1 MAERRDEADEQDL
14 ATHAGATARDGVE
27 AGAVYDIE
35 ASDPDGVLLDRAG
48 IDGSAIRQ
56 ITDLMASLGE
66 LREAEQRLA
75 EASRR
80 YMKLN
85 ENDMRALRFM
95 IAAENAGQIATAR
108 AVAEH
113 LHVSSAATTKMLD
126 RLERG
131 GHVVRRPHPVD
142 RRAIAL
148 SVTPET
154 RRAARESVGRVH
166 ARRFEVAAGLS
177 SAERSIVTRFLR
189 ALAATE
195 HPESGQDDP
204 AGGDAAE

>member
-1 MAERRDEADEQDL
+1 MEDFAPDDRLGRAMIDPRVIDPRRELVPRADLSDAEVDEI
-14 ATHAGATARDGVE
+14 VE
-27 AGAVYDIE
+27 
-35 ASDPDGVLLDRAG
+35 
-48 IDGSAIRQ
+48 
-56 ITDLMASLGE
+56 LMAA
-66 LREAEQRLA
+66 LRAWHGAAARMS

>member
-1 MAERRDEADEQDL
+1 ME
-14 ATHAGATARDGVE
+14 
-27 AGAVYDIE
+27 DIE
-35 ASDPDGVLLDRAG
+35 PEDRLGRAMIDPRV
-48 IDGSAIRQ
+48 IDPRRELVPR
-56 ITDLMASLGE
+56 TDLSDTEVDEIVELMAA
-66 LREAEQRLA
+66 LRAWHGAAARMS
-75 EASRR
+75 EASRQ

-95 IAAENAGQIATAR
+95 IAAENAGEIATAR
-108 AVAEH
+108 AVAGH
-113 LHVSSAATTKMLD
+113 LRISSAATTKMLD

-154 RRAARESVGRVH
+154 RQAARESVGRVH

-195 HPESGQDDP
+195 RTESTQDGP
-204 AGGDAAE
+204 TGGDAAE

>member
-1 MAERRDEADEQDL
+1 ME
-14 ATHAGATARDGVE
+14 
-27 AGAVYDIE
+27 DIE
-35 ASDPDGVLLDRAG
+35 PEDRLGRAMIDPRV
-48 IDGSAIRQ
+48 IDPRRELVPR
-56 ITDLMASLGE
+56 TDLSDTEVDEIVELMAA
-66 LREAEQRLA
+66 LRAWHGAAARMS
-75 EASRR
+75 EASRQ

-95 IAAENAGQIATAR
+95 IAAENAGEIATAR
-108 AVAEH
+108 AVADH
-113 LHVSSAATTKMLD
+113 LRISSAATTKMLD

-154 RRAARESVGRVH
+154 RQAARESVGRVH

-195 HPESGQDDP
+195 RTESTQDGP
-204 AGGDAAE
+204 TGGDAAE

>member
-1 MAERRDEADEQDL
+1 MEVTDPERR
-14 ATHAGATARDGVE
+14 
-27 AGAVYDIE
+27 I
-35 ASDPDGVLLDRAG
+35 DRAM
-48 IDGSAIRQ
+48 IDPRVIDPERELVQRADLSDADVDEIVE
-56 ITDLMASLGE
+56 LMAA
-66 LREAEQRLA
+66 LRAWHGAADRMS

-80 YMKLN
+80 YMRLN

-95 IAAENAGQIATAR
+95 IASENAGEIATAR
-108 AVAEH
+108 AVADH
-113 LHVSSAATTKMLD
+113 LGISSAATTKMLD

-148 SVTPET
+148 TVTAET

-166 ARRFEVAAGLS
+166 ARRFDVAAGLS
-177 SAERSIVTRFLR
+177 SAERATVTRFLR

-195 HPESGQDDP
+195 HTGEASETAESVDPER
-204 AGGDAAE
+204 

>member
-1 MAERRDEADEQDL
+1 ME
-14 ATHAGATARDGVE
+14 
-27 AGAVYDIE
+27 DIE
-35 ASDPDGVLLDRAG
+35 PEDRLGRAMIDPRV
-48 IDGSAIRQ
+48 IDPRRELVPR
-56 ITDLMASLGE
+56 TDLSDTEVDEIVELMAA
-66 LREAEQRLA
+66 LRAWHGAAARMS
-75 EASRR
+75 EASRQ

-85 ENDMRALRFM
+85 ENDMRALRVM
-95 IAAENAGQIATAR
+95 IAAENAGEIATAR
-108 AVAEH
+108 AVADY
-113 LHVSSAATTKMLD
+113 LRISSAATTKMLD

-154 RRAARESVGRVH
+154 RQAARESVGRVH

-177 SAERSIVTRFLR
+177 SGERSIVTRFLR

-195 HPESGQDDP
+195 RTESTQDGP
-204 AGGDAAE
+204 TGGDAAE

>member
-1 MAERRDEADEQDL
+1 MEASEPERRIDRAMIDPRLIDPGREL
-14 ATHAGATARDGVE
+14 VLRDGLSEGDMDEVVE
-27 AGAVYDIE
+27 
-35 ASDPDGVLLDRAG
+35 
-48 IDGSAIRQ
+48 
-56 ITDLMASLGE
+56 LMAA
-66 LREAEQRLA
+66 LRAWHGAAARMS

-95 IAAENAGQIATAR
+95 IASDNAGVIVTAR
-108 AVAEH
+108 AVAHH
-113 LHVSSAATTKMLD
+113 LGISSAATTKMLD

-166 ARRFEVAAGLS
+166 ARRFAVAAGLS
-177 SAERSIVTRFLR
+177 SAERATVTRFLR

-195 HPESGQDDP
+195 HV
-204 AGGDAAE
+204 GDAALERAGADEDD

>member
-1 MAERRDEADEQDL
+1 ME
-14 ATHAGATARDGVE
+14 
-27 AGAVYDIE
+27 DIE
-35 ASDPDGVLLDRAG
+35 PEDRLGRAMIDPRV
-48 IDGSAIRQ
+48 IDPRRELVPR
-56 ITDLMASLGE
+56 TDLSDTEVDEIVELMAA
-66 LREAEQRLA
+66 LRAWHGAAARMS
-75 EASRR
+75 EASRQ

-95 IAAENAGQIATAR
+95 IAAENAGEIATAR
-108 AVAEH
+108 AVAGH
-113 LHVSSAATTKMLD
+113 LRISSAATTKMLD

-154 RRAARESVGRVH
+154 RQAARESVGRVH

-177 SAERSIVTRFLR
+177 SGERSIVTRFLR

-195 HPESGQDDP
+195 RTESTQDGP
-204 AGGDAAE
+204 TGGDAAE

>member
-1 MAERRDEADEQDL
+1 MIDPRVIDPRREL
-14 ATHAGATARDGVE
+14 VPR
-27 AGAVYDIE
+27 
-35 ASDPDGVLLDRAG
+35 
-48 IDGSAIRQ
+48 
-56 ITDLMASLGE
+56 TDLSDTEVDEIVELMAA
-66 LREAEQRLA
+66 LRAWHGAAARMS
-75 EASRR
+75 EASRQ

-95 IAAENAGQIATAR
+95 IAAENAGEIATAR
-108 AVAEH
+108 AVADH
-113 LHVSSAATTKMLD
+113 LRISSAATTKMLD
-126 RLERG
+126 RLERN
-131 GHVVRRPHPVD
+131 GHVVRRPHPAD

-154 RRAARESVGRVH
+154 REAARESVGRVH

-195 HPESGQDDP
+195 RTENTQDGP
-204 AGGDAAE
+204 TGGDAAE